1 MVQKR
6 IINNNQPGRLFSS
19 LGSRTVRSHIPAR
32 LISTKGADPPNIV
45 PDRCPSPQC
54 VRMVRNISRT
64 VIVIIDKWGGGGGA
78 AHGEERV
85 GAPDHVVVVTR
96 RGHVRHV
103 THAELAAAV
112 TSVVTIA
119 TEGTAASTARAGSDG
134 A

>member
-1 MVQKR
+1 MVLNR
-6 IINNNQPGRLFSS
+6 IMKNNQPGRLFSS

-32 LISTKGADPPNIV
+32 LISAKRTDPPDIV
-45 PDRCPSPQC
+45 PDWCPPPQC

-78 AHGEERV
+78 AHGEQRV
-85 GAPDHVVVVTR
+85 GGPDHVVVVTR

-119 TEGTAASTARAGSDG
+119 TEGTAAGTARSRCDG